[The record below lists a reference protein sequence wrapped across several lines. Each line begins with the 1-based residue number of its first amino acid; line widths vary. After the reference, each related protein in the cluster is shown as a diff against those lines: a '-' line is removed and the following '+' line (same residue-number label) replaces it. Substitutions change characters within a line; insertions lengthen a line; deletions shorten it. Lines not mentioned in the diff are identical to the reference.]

1 MNENKVA
8 SILKTTGIVGAIL
21 IALSGLVVLCTVH
34 ELGFIL
40 FLSCA
45 VSAFLTGIAFYAFGE
60 LIQLMQDV
68 KDNTAKNA
76 SVDQPAEDE
85 IPDI

>member
-8 SILKTTGIVGAIL
+8 SILKTTGIVVAIL
-21 IALSGLVVLCTVH
+21 ILIGGLVIACTVD

-60 LIQLMQDV
+60 LIQLTQDI
-68 KDNTAKNA
+68 KDNTSKNA
-76 SVDQPAEDE
+76 PAAQPTEDE

>member
-60 LIQLMQDV
+60 HIQLLQDI
-68 KDNTAKNA
+68 KDNTSKNA

>member
-8 SILKTTGIVGAIL
+8 SILKTTGIVGVIL
-21 IALSGLVVLCTVH
+21 ILIGGLVLACTVD

-40 FLSCA
+40 FLSCT

-60 LIQLMQDV
+60 HIQLLQDI
-68 KDNTAKNA
+68 KDNTSKNA

>member
-8 SILKTTGIVGAIL
+8 NTLKTTGIVGAIL
-21 IALSGLVVLCTVH
+21 ILIGGLVIACVVH
-34 ELGFIL
+34 ELGFII

-45 VSAFLTGIAFYAFGE
+45 VSAFLTGVAFYAFGE
-60 LIQLMQDV
+60 LIQLTQDI
-68 KDNTAKNA
+68 KDNTSKNA
-76 SVDQPAEDE
+76 PAAQPMEDE

>member
-8 SILKTTGIVGAIL
+8 SILETTGIVGAIL
-21 IALSGLVVLCTVH
+21 ILIGGLVIACTVD

>member
-8 SILKTTGIVGAIL
+8 NTLKTTGIVGAIL
-21 IALSGLVVLCTVH
+21 ILIGGIVIACTVD

-40 FLSCA
+40 FLACA
-45 VSAFLTGIAFYAFGE
+45 VSAFLTGVAFYAFGE
-60 LIQLMQDV
+60 LIQLMQDI
-68 KDNTAKNA
+68 KDNTSKNA
-76 SVDQPAEDE
+76 PAAQPTEDE

>member
-8 SILKTTGIVGAIL
+8 SILKTTGIVVAIL
-21 IALSGLVVLCTVH
+21 ILIGGLVIACTVD

>member
-21 IALSGLVVLCTVH
+21 ILIGGLVIACTVD

>member
-1 MNENKVA
+1 MNQNKVA
-8 SILKTTGIVGAIL
+8 NTLKTTGIVGAIL
-21 IALSGLVVLCTVH
+21 IAVSGLVVLCTVH

-45 VSAFLTGIAFYAFGE
+45 VSAFLTGLAFYAFGE
-60 LIQLMQDV
+60 HIQLLQDI